1 MQQNE
6 FPHLGRYLIVS
17 LLTVV
22 ALVLTAS
29 AYSERVLRVS
39 MMPDESASVQ
49 RRKLKPL
56 TDYLVNKIGMK
67 MEFRPV
73 ANDDTLVERFVF
85 HELDLVWIDGAN
97 FTRAG
102 LRSKE
107 RVIPLVRRE
116 AELKTRSATF
126 SSPDQDDYT
135 WTVRADMDADLRKR
149 LTDAFLA
156 LSRNNAQD
164 REILNLLRASRFIP
178 ADAGSLPAMEAGR
191 SLELPGKY

>member
-164 REILNLLRASRFIP
+164 KWILDLQRASRYVP
-178 ADAGSLPAMEAGR
+178 AN
-191 SLELPGKY
+191 